1 MPRWTAVGAL
11 LLFPLLSIG
20 QTPDTATLRG
30 RVIDSSRSAI
40 VGVEITVKN
49 ALTGFERRT
58 RTDDSGS
65 FALGGLPVAGNYDVT
80 AVKSGFAE
88 AQLNAITL
96 EGGATAD
103 VTLRLDVAA
112 GKTQITVTGVV
123 GEVRTDAPQLGDRLG
138 AAQIQETP
146 LLNRKI
152 TYLPLLNAAHRP
164 AISQGDAF
172 INQNLFTSNGEGRR
186 PAPFQVYGSSA
197 NPSWGRP

>member
-1 MPRWTAVGAL
+1 MSRWTAVGAL
-11 LLFPLLSIG
+11 LLFPLRAIA
-20 QTPDTATLRG
+20 QPPDTATLRG

-49 ALTGFERRT
+49 ALTVFERRT

-112 GKTQITVTGVV
+112 GEAASQG
-123 GEVRTDAPQLGDRLG
+123 GGGRGGGGAGAPRLG
-138 AAQIQETP
+138 GGGGGGREQEDP
-146 LLNRKI
+146 LADR
-152 TYLPLLNAAHRP
+152 
-164 AISQGDAF
+164 GM
-172 INQNLFTSNGEGRR
+172 
-186 PAPFQVYGSSA
+186 
-197 NPSWGRP
+197 